1 LKAQSDELVIEQ
13 SETRAEEASHLIRL
27 PGERWALWTW
37 VCTRGAGFPAA
48 DALKLGDPEC
58 ALAAGRVLAAEE
70 EAERQRE
77 LAVEAVRRSLL
88 TCEDG
93 QRNRRVK
100 LIGRLRKGLPPPAGD
115 PDVAGLAAALEEI
128 TTAREHYQEAFK
140 AALARQSA
148 ALREIAAD
156 PLLREAVT
164 WQNRHALE
172 SGFDPLLRAEE
183 GRRGS
188 HERRNEQLVASYLY
202 RYSLKNDTIGFFGPV
217 GWARVTDGDRM
228 IAARPGAGLVSN
240 RNVFFETW
248 CIDAVAEALT
258 RDKPL
263 RPWLTPRKLPLFAL
277 QGNLYIPFG
286 GKPFT
291 LSPAELAAFEASTGR
306 ETALELAD
314 RLMADPALGL
324 GSREEV
330 LALFESLAARRMIA
344 WEVEVPM
351 ALKSEEVLAGI
362 LSRVEDEALREPMLQ
377 GLSEIVERK
386 AAVAAAAGDAVR
398 LAEAMTALEDRFE
411 ELTGR
416 DSQRLQGMAYAG
428 RSLVHEDCRRDL
440 EVELGQGFLEALGPP
455 LSLLLLSARWMG
467 EEIGRRY
474 REEFARAYAE
484 VCARTGS
491 RTVSLLEFM
500 HQIGPVLLEPRS
512 SLVTAVAD
520 EHRRRWAGIL
530 DLPDG
535 ERRVQLS
542 SDRLRPLVAEAFPAS
557 GPGWRRARQHSPDL
571 MVRAESLEAIRR
583 GEFEL
588 VLGELHFATNTLN
601 TASFMSQHPNPEEP
615 RLAMLRDIPG
625 PTLVPWMP
633 KKREGEG
640 DKGPLGFEVPPT
652 GARLDFGF
660 LSLKDL
666 RLLLH
671 NDPPSNLDATTLFP
685 GDLVVTERD
694 GELSV
699 VTRDGRH
706 CLDAV
711 NFFEIAFSAQSVNSY
726 RLLPSR
732 RHTPRIA
739 IDRMIVQREMWR
751 TPLREVPLIGAK
763 TEEERFLA
771 AQRYRQRY
779 GMPRFVFVRSIYETK
794 PFFVDFASPVAIEI
808 LARICRRAL
817 EKGGEEVQIGV
828 SEMLPEP
835 DQCWLPGAQGERYTS
850 ELRFVAV
857 DRSGLEADEERKEPR
872 S

>member
-1 LKAQSDELVIEQ
+1 MKAQPDELVVELP
-13 SETRAEEASHLIRL
+13 AVPADEAPHLIGL

-37 VCTRGAGFPAA
+37 VCMRGAGFPAA
-48 DALKLGDPEC
+48 GALALGDPEC
-58 ALAAGRVLAAEE
+58 AEAADRVLAAQE

-77 LAVEAVRRSLL
+77 VAVEAVRKSLL
-88 TCEDG
+88 TCEEG

-128 TTAREHYQEAFK
+128 ANTRERYRNAFA

-148 ALREIAAD
+148 ALREVAAD

-172 SGFDPLLRAEE
+172 SGFDPLLRAGE

-217 GWARVTDGDRM
+217 GWARVTGGNGT

-277 QGNLYIPFG
+277 QGNLYIPFE
-286 GKPFT
+286 GKPFE
-291 LSPAELAAFEASTGR
+291 LSPAELAALEASTGR

-314 RLMADPALGL
+314 RLMADPALKL
-324 GSREEV
+324 GSRESV
-330 LALFESLAARRMIA
+330 LALLASLAARRMIA

-351 ALKSEEVLAGI
+351 TLRSEDALAGI
-362 LSRVEDEALREPMLQ
+362 LSRVEDEALREPILQ
-377 GLSEIVERK
+377 ALSEIVERK
-386 AAVAAAAGDAVR
+386 EAVAAAAGDAVR
-398 LAEAMTALEDRFE
+398 LGEAMEALEDGFE
-411 ELTGR
+411 ELTGKN
-416 DSQRLQGMAYAG
+416 SQRLQGMAYAG

-440 EVELGQGFLEALGPP
+440 EIELGQRFLEALGPP

-474 REEFARAYAE
+474 REEFQRAYAE
-484 VCARTGS
+484 LCARTGS
-491 RTVSLLEFM
+491 RTMSLFEVM
-500 HQIGPVLLEPRS
+500 HQIRQVLLEPRS

-530 DLPDG
+530 DLPAG

-542 SDRLRPLVAEAFPAS
+542 SDRLRPLVEEAFPAS

-571 MVRAESLEAIRR
+571 MIRAESLEAIQR
-583 GEFEL
+583 GEFEI

-601 TASFMSQHPNPEEP
+601 TASFMSQHPNPEEL

-625 PTLVPWMP
+625 PTVVPWVP
-633 KKREGEG
+633 KKRESQEG
-640 DKGPLGFEVPPT
+640 DKGPLGFEVPAT

-660 LSLKDL
+660 LSPKDL

-671 NDPPSNLDATTLFP
+671 NDPPSDLNATTLFP
-685 GDLVVTERD
+685 GELMVTERD

-699 VTRDGRH
+699 VTRDGRF

-726 RLLPSR
+726 RLLPSGPY
-732 RHTPRIA
+732 TPRIA
-739 IDRMIVQREMWR
+739 IDRMIVQREIWR
-751 TPLREVPLIGAK
+751 TPLRDVPLAVAK
-763 TEEERFLA
+763 SEEERFLE
-771 AQRYRQRY
+771 AQRYRRRY
-779 GMPRFVFVRSIYETK
+779 GMPRFVFVRSLYETK

-808 LARICRRAL
+808 LARVCRRAL
-817 EKGGEEVQIGV
+817 EKGGEDALIGV

-835 DQCWLPGAQGERYTS
+835 DRCWLPGPQGQRYTS

-857 DRSGLEADEERKEPR
+857 DRSGLESA
-872 S
+872 